1 MLCRKMDSTLKVV
14 RVKLDGGD
22 RVVGIKYPE
31 ILIPLVEQS
40 LHEQKAMEH
49 MVQQQIQ
56 MVSTDRTSN
65 LNILIIAYLL
75 TEKIGNSRFFICK
88 ITC

>member
-1 MLCRKMDSTLKVV
+1 MDSTLKVV

-40 LHEQKAMEH
+40 LQEQKAMEH
-49 MVQQQIQ
+49 MIQQQIQ
-56 MVSTDRTSN
+56 MVSTDKAAN
-65 LNILIIAYLL
+65 FIFLIITYLL
-75 TEKIGNSRFFICK
+75 MS
-88 ITC
+88 

>member
-1 MLCRKMDSTLKVV
+1 MDSTLKVV

-40 LHEQKAMEH
+40 LQEQKAMEH
-49 MVQQQIQ
+49 MIQQQIQ
-56 MVSTDRTSN
+56 MVSTDKAAN
-65 LNILIIAYLL
+65 FIFLIITYLFM
-75 TEKIGNSRFFICK
+75 S
-88 ITC
+88 

>member
-1 MLCRKMDSTLKVV
+1 MDSTLKVV

-40 LHEQKAMEH
+40 LQEQKAMEH
-49 MVQQQIQ
+49 MIQQQIQ
-56 MVSTDRTSN
+56 MVSTDKAAN
-65 LNILIIAYLL
+65 FIFLIITYL
-75 TEKIGNSRFFICK
+75 FIS
-88 ITC
+88 

>member
-1 MLCRKMDSTLKVV
+1 MDSTLKVV

-40 LHEQKAMEH
+40 LQEQKAMEH
-49 MVQQQIQ
+49 MIQQQIQ
-56 MVSTDRTSN
+56 MISTDKAAN
-65 LNILIIAYLL
+65 YIFLIITYLL
-75 TEKIGNSRFFICK
+75 MS
-88 ITC
+88 